1 MIGGSVDAGVVGAAA
16 LIVGSSGTVGALLVP
31 AAARRGAVLVAAVAL
46 LVATA
51 SSAAPEGVRTGAVY
65 GAIGLLAAAAAL
77 GPGAPSAPR
86 GGAIVGLTAVSFT
99 VALATTVVGDPEAV
113 GLTVRVGALAV
124 GAAWCVLRAS
134 PTDLRVLGAGVV
146 VIASLEVALGLVE
159 FATGDPVPWGRRHRD
174 VNDYVLVNTLLPGG
188 LERVQ
193 GTLGHP
199 ITYGVVLCTAFV
211 VTVAAGRRVPLPAR
225 VLVASALMVGM
236 LLSGSRSVV
245 LAAIL
250 AVAVLVVAASE
261 GRGAVRAA
269 AALLGVGVAVV
280 VFVDE
285 LGVASDR
292 FVSSGSYENRAG
304 TIGSVPRLLGR
315 PLLEVVF
322 GSGVGTVERLY
333 DEGLFPQDGFWVL
346 DNQLVTTL
354 ATQGVLGVAL
364 SVAVLVIALATRDPL
379 ARALCAVFVGML
391 VTFDYVFWPSMTVL
405 ASGAAALAG
414 RPPDPGP
421 DLDLDP
427 PGSAP

>member
-1 MIGGSVDAGVVGAAA
+1 VIGGSVGGGALVAAA
-16 LIVGSSGTVGALLVP
+16 LIMGCSGLVSALLVP
-31 AAARRGAVLVAAVAL
+31 AAARRGAALATALAL
-46 LVATA
+46 LVGTA

-65 GAIGLLAAAAAL
+65 GAIGVIAVAAILAA
-77 GPGAPSAPR
+77 GAPLTRR
-86 GGAIVGLTAVSFT
+86 GVVIVGMTAVSF
-99 VALATTVVGDPEAV
+99 ALALVTTAVGYPDAV

-124 GAAWCVLRAS
+124 GAVWCVLRAS
-134 PTDLRVLGAGVV
+134 PADLRVLGAGAVV
-146 VIASLEVALGLVE
+146 LGLLEVVLGVVE
-159 FATGDPVPWGRRHRD
+159 FATGSPVPWGQRQRD

-199 ITYGVVLCTAFV
+199 IPYGVVLCVAFV
-211 VTVAAGRRVPLPAR
+211 VTIASGRRAPLPGR
-225 VLVASALMVGM
+225 VLVAVALACGM

-245 LAAIL
+245 LAAVL
-250 AVAVLVVAASE
+250 AGAVLLVSSSG
-261 GRGAVRAA
+261 GRGVVRGA
-269 AALLGVGVAVV
+269 AALLGVVVAVV

-292 FVSSGSYENRAG
+292 FLASGSYENRAG

-333 DEGLFPQDGFWVL
+333 DEGVFPRDGFWVL

-354 ATQGVLGVAL
+354 ATQGVLGVVL
-364 SVAVLVIALATRDPL
+364 STAVLIVALATRDPL

-414 RPPDPGP
+414 RPTA
-421 DLDLDP
+421 LDP
-427 PGSAP
+427 SRPERAP